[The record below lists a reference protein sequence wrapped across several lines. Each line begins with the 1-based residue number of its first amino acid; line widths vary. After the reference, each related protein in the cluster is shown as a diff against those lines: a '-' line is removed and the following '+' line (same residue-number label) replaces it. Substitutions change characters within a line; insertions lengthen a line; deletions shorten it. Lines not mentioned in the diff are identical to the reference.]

1 MICQEEKMKHK
12 KLFVRL
18 LIPLLVLL
26 ALHSHFIIMT
36 IRCAGTVVPDGLSP
50 EEVIYQLETY
60 WNSGNE
66 RGISLICSEDFN
78 IAHGSLPYSFGEDKL
93 RADVHI
99 TECSTVSPRL
109 LANLSYLQLYD
120 KHCYKVCWNKEESY
134 EYDWRSYGFAF
145 ILIAKESDDE
155 NAQYKICKMLTG
167 IL

>member
-1 MICQEEKMKHK
+1 MKHK
-12 KLFVRL
+12 KLIVRL

-66 RGISLICSEDFN
+66 RGISLICSENFN
-78 IAHGSLPYSFGEDKL
+78 IAHGKLPYSFGEDIL

-99 TECSTVSPRL
+99 TECSTVSPKL

-120 KHCYKVCWNKEESY
+120 KHCYKVCWNYDDGYY
-134 EYDWRSYGFAF
+134 EPDWRSGGFAF

>member
-1 MICQEEKMKHK
+1 MKHK
-12 KLFVRL
+12 KLIVRL

-66 RGISLICSEDFN
+66 RGISLICSENFN
-78 IAHGSLPYSFGEDKL
+78 IAHGKLPYSFGEDKL

-99 TECSTVSPRL
+99 TECSTVSPKL

-120 KHCYKVCWNKEESY
+120 MHCYKVCWNYEESY
-134 EYDWRSYGFAF
+134 EIDWRSGGFAF

-155 NAQYKICKMLTG
+155 NAPYKICAMFTG
-167 IL
+167 L

>member
-1 MICQEEKMKHK
+1 MKHK
-12 KLFVRL
+12 KLIVRL
-18 LIPLLVLL
+18 LIPLLVLI

-66 RGISLICSEDFN
+66 RGISLICSENFN
-78 IAHGSLPYSFGEDKL
+78 IAHGKLPYSFGEDKL

-99 TECSTVSPRL
+99 TECSTVSPKL

-120 KHCYKVCWNKEESY
+120 MHCYKVCWNYEESY
-134 EYDWRSYGFAF
+134 EIDWRSGGFAF

-155 NAQYKICKMLTG
+155 NAPYKICAMFTG
-167 IL
+167 L